1 MGFYKRFPWRI
12 FLRFFIFQYVCYNV
26 LFGSVL
32 YFAHIRHGAED
43 PFFSHTLSVFM
54 GISLLVALFTSYR
67 FVRPLHKVIIKAL
80 RISSKK
86 TSKEIGFNNED
97 FLDEEMGEYTELEL
111 ALNRISR
118 KLKKKKEQLVRERE
132 ENQAFMSSVQE
143 GLISVSLDEKIL
155 YFNSQFA
162 AQFINPTDLQQA
174 QGPMSMRTIFR
185 APEVNEAFQA
195 ALNEGRTSKLT
206 TKLSTRI
213 DHLVRFFAISIT
225 PLRKAKTREIYGAIG
240 IFHDITELKKAEQI
254 RIEFVGNASHELR
267 TPLTSVKGYI
277 ETLKGDFKSGQMEQ
291 AGTFLDIISRN
302 VDRLIDLVNDL
313 LSISALDANS
323 ELKMEMVSPLQ
334 ISEQVVSEL
343 RVIASEKNQVIVVI
357 GEVPAFLADIRKV
370 EQVLRNL
377 VSNAV
382 KYIPQGGNIQIRW
395 ETGDGGEV
403 ILRVID
409 NGPGIP
415 PEHHN
420 RLFERF
426 YRIDKGRTRDAGGT
440 GLGLA
445 IVKHIMQSH
454 GGTVQLKSEV
464 EKGSEFVCLFPRRT
478 RTQK

>member
-1 MGFYKRFPWRI
+1 VVQV
-12 FLRFFIFQYVCYNV
+12 FLYNALFIAV
-26 LFGSVL
+26 LSV
-32 YFAHIRHGAED
+32 ADIRHHLGAAVYNEML
-43 PFFSHTLSVFM
+43 FLFLGVSVVLA
-54 GISLLVALFTSYR
+54 LLASYR
-67 FVRPLHKVIIKAL
+67 FVRPLHKVIVKAL

-86 TSKEIGFNNED
+86 TSREIGFTNED
-97 FLDEEMGEYTELEL
+97 FLDEEMGEYTELET
-111 ALNRISR
+111 ALNRIAR
-118 KLKKKKEQLVRERE
+118 KLKKKKDQLVRERE

-143 GLISVSLDEKIL
+143 GLISVNPEEKLL

-162 AQFINPTDLQQA
+162 AQFIDPTELQA
-174 QGPMSMRTIFR
+174 AEGPISMKTIFR
-185 APEVNEAFQA
+185 APEVNEAFQN
-195 ALNEGRTSKLT
+195 ALHEGRATKLT
-206 TKLSTRI
+206 TKLATRI
-213 DHLVRFFAISIT
+213 DHQVRFFAISIT

-267 TPLTSVKGYI
+267 TPLTSIKGYL
-277 ETLKGDFKSGQMEQ
+277 ETLKDDFRTGQLGQ

-323 ELKMEMVSPLQ
+323 ELRLELVSPLQ
-334 ISEQVVSEL
+334 ISEQVVNEL
-343 RVIASEKNQVIVVI
+343 KVIAGEKNQVIRVV
-357 GEVPAFLADIRKV
+357 GEVPPFMADARKV

-382 KYIPQGGNIQIRW
+382 KYIPAGGTIQIRW
-395 ETGDGGEV
+395 ESNPAGDV
-403 ILRVID
+403 VLRVID

-415 PEHHN
+415 VEHHL

-445 IVKHIMQSH
+445 IVKHIMQNH
-454 GGTVQLKSEV
+454 GGQVQLKSEV
-464 EKGSEFVCLFPRRT
+464 EQGAEFICTFPRRG
-478 RTQK
+478 RA